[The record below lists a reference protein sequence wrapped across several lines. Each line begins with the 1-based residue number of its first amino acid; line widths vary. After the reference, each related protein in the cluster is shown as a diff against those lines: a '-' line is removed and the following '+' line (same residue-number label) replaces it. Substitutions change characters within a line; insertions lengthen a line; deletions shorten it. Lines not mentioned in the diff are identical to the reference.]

1 MIDIYLNP
9 DQDLYY
15 NNVEETSKNV
25 NPDNLRA
32 CESLLREMQIRA
44 SYHRYIV
51 MESYVLFLGKFK
63 GGVDTGIK
71 NLTEILK

>member
-1 MIDIYLNP
+1 MIDLYLNP

-15 NNVEETSKNV
+15 SCVDENAREVDT
-25 NPDNLRA
+25 DNLKA
-32 CESLLREMQIRA
+32 CESLLREMQTRG

-63 GGVDTGIK
+63 NG
-71 NLTEILK
+71 LE